1 MLTAV
6 VGSILPILP
15 GLPLAWV
22 GLFIYAI
29 TTSFEK
35 ISVVTIVVFFIIM
48 LLTLAVGYFAPILGA
63 RKQKASKWGVFGSF
77 LGLTLGIIFFGFW
90 GIIIGPFVGAFLG
103 ELIARKPPDIA
114 LRSAFGTFLGYITG
128 TLLQI
133 VVILIMAG
141 FFLAA
146 LF

>member
-77 LGLTLGIIFFGFW
+77 LG
-90 GIIIGPFVGAFLG
+90 